1 MNGVGIG
8 SARRTFE
15 DALQAKPIAVRGHF
29 VAQATGKGGKRRQ
42 FFTQHLTKL
51 VALGGYVRPISI
63 GGFQHVEMGASAS
76 RLILSLVLL
85 AFAASLAPSTRA
97 AERASIQGILI
108 SASNEKGQT
117 DHRLASYEPTLRR
130 ILRFESY
137 RFLGDD
143 NTSVGVAEKGHL
155 SLGEGHE
162 LEIETESSDGK
173 TVHLRVRWLKGGRAL
188 MNTGLT
194 LRPGVPAVLGG
205 PSTGNKSEV
214 YAVILI
220 GR

>member
-1 MNGVGIG
+1 MK
-8 SARRTFE
+8 T
-15 DALQAKPIAVRGHF
+15 
-29 VAQATGKGGKRRQ
+29 T
-42 FFTQHLTKL
+42 
-51 VALGGYVRPISI
+51 
-63 GGFQHVEMGASAS
+63 
-76 RLILSLVLL
+76 RLILALFLL
-85 AFAASLAPSTRA
+85 ALASNFNVAARA
-97 AERASIQGILI
+97 AERTTIQGLLI

-117 DHRLASYEPTLRR
+117 DQRLAAYEPTLRR

-143 NTSVGVAEKGHL
+143 NASIGVPEKGHL

-162 LEIETESSDGK
+162 LEIETELADGK
-173 TVHLRVRWLKGGRAL
+173 SVHLRVRWLKGGRVL
-188 MNTGLT
+188 MNTGLI

-220 GR
+220 GQ